1 VAPIPLELLACPSC
15 SGVLAAFADPVEA
28 IRCIGCGARYRARDG
43 VVHLRAATDA
53 RTEAVRAFYSESPF
67 PGYPPSDDLTSLRAR
82 ASRSAFA
89 RSLDRAIPGD
99 ARIVEIGCGTGQMSL
114 FLATADRLIVGADLT
129 AASLELAA
137 RAARR
142 FGVERAFFVETDL
155 QKPGLREGAFD
166 VVYSSGVLHH
176 TPDPRRSF
184 ASLAKLARPGGVIVL
199 GLYNLIAR
207 LPHRVRRGLSRLTG
221 RIFWDPVL
229 RDRAA
234 EPERCQAWV
243 RDQYFHPEEHSHT
256 VGEVGRWFRE
266 NDVELLRTY
275 PSSLLGEDGTKDDDL
290 FASAGDDWW
299 LERWI
304 AQLAWT
310 SSLAHE
316 GGLFVVIGRRDKGT
330 LRQP

>member
-1 VAPIPLELLACPSC
+1 VVRL
-15 SGVLAAFADPVEA
+15 
-28 IRCIGCGARYRARDG
+28 RD
-43 VVHLRAATDA
+43 ASDA

-99 ARIVEIGCGTGQMSL
+99 ARVVEVGCGTGQMSL
-114 FLATADRLIVGADLT
+114 YLATADRLVVGADLT

-142 FGVERAFFVETDL
+142 FGVRRAYFVETDL

-184 ASLAKLARPGGVIVL
+184 RELAKLARPGGVIVL
-199 GLYNLIAR
+199 GLYNLLAR
-207 LPHRVRRGLSRLTG
+207 MPHRARRAFSRLTG
-221 RIFWDPVL
+221 RILWDPVL

-234 EPERCQAWV
+234 EPDRRRAWL

-256 VGEVGRWFRE
+256 VGEVTRWFRE

-275 PSSLLGEDGTKDDDL
+275 PSSLLGQDREREDDL
-290 FASAGDDWW
+290 FSSAEDDWW
-299 LERWI
+299 LERWV
-304 AQLAWT
+304 AQLTWA
-310 SSLAHE
+310 SSLARE
-316 GGLFVVIGRRDKGT
+316 GGLFVVIGRRDEGT
-330 LRQP
+330 VPGP